1 MFVVLRIILFVGA
14 IFWLSPLRP
23 GLRPEPRIVPK
34 TLAEAGA
41 HADLAGIERLI
52 EALDMLPSRR
62 SLSAAEAE
70 ATIARTR
77 RAEAAS
83 GEHGAPT
90 ALMICRRA
98 L

>member
-52 EALDMLPSRR
+52 EALDMFPVPTELVRGRSGGDDREDEASRGGER
-62 SLSAAEAE
+62 GSM
-70 ATIARTR
+70 ARQ
-77 RAEAAS
+77 
-83 GEHGAPT
+83 PP
-90 ALMICRRA
+90 
-98 L
+98 